1 MSEDDTGPL
10 AQPRLAAYQPVRNF
24 PLAGMFKG
32 TKIAKKAAAARKAQN
47 QQLTGGDLVPA
58 KDA

>member
-1 MSEDDTGPL
+1 MPEDDIGYIAP
-10 AQPRLAAYQPVRNF
+10 PRLAAFERAPDF